1 MINFFYTVICSA
13 KSLNGGFLE
22 KPQDFYLQEQ
32 GQLSNLIQKDRSL
45 VSLLKLADF
54 ATRGPGER
62 PFLVAE

>member
-1 MINFFYTVICSA
+1 MIHFFYTVICSA

-32 GQLSNLIQKDRSL
+32 GPLSNLIQKDRSP

-54 ATRGPGER
+54 ATRGLGAR